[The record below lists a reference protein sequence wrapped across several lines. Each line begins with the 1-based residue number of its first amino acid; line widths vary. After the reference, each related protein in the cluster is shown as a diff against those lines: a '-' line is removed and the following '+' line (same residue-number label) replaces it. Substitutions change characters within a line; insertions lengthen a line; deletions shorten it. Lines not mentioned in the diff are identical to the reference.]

1 MNLIE
6 ALGFLEYILL
16 VKQIGKCSDSEMLSL
31 SPIIGRI
38 FIKVSRPDI
47 GYYYIY
53 CFPPLGNPLQIP
65 RPGTKAV
72 TGR

>member
-16 VKQIGKCSDSEMLSL
+16 VKLIGKCSDREMLSL

-53 CFPPLGNPLQIP
+53 LEA
-65 RPGTKAV
+65 K
-72 TGR
+72 